1 MKFRTDFVTNSSSS
15 GFVVTYTFT
24 DENGNPIKVKEQQ
37 DDYYCI
43 TSYYM
48 NGKWFHSY
56 DYVSI
61 IDDDGDIMKRII
73 KTAAVWKKDQD
84 ITPYIDYI
92 KDNFRDWDRSFGGEP
107 DIVIA
112 NKPFSVTLDSSRFRR
127 LLEEACYS
135 IFYSFDSGENH
146 TKESKER
153 FRIEFI
159 STRCTKSEQEELKEI
174 YNLLLVEFEEEL
186 EKEKLFYDN
195 INQAL
200 NNSSFLPYEVE
211 YSDIG
216 EGEGQLT
223 PCEYIQT
230 LLGCELERYN
240 DPTDPYE
247 MDTDEL
253 TAYIKEKTQEYN
265 FSEESIKT
273 LADIFDTYDKYHYCP
288 ALTVQ
293 VTKDG
298 FEIVRDEQGD
308 Y

>member
-15 GFVVTYTFT
+15 GFVVTYAFT
-24 DENGNPIKVKEQQ
+24 DENSNPIKISEQQ

-48 NGKWFHSY
+48 NGKWFESY
-56 DYVSI
+56 DYLSI
-61 IDDDGDIMKRII
+61 MDEDGDIMKRII
-73 KTAAVWKKDQD
+73 KTAAVWKKDLD
-84 ITPYIDYI
+84 ITPYIDFIVDSIQYCHSPL
-92 KDNFRDWDRSFGGEP
+92 RGEP

-112 NKPFSVTLDSSRFRR
+112 NKPLCVTLDSGRFRR
-127 LLEEACYS
+127 ILEGACHS
-135 IFYSFDSGENH
+135 IFDIIGSKKKH

-174 YNLLLVEFEEEL
+174 YNLLLAEFEEEL

-216 EGEGQLT
+216 AGEGQLT

-230 LLGCELERYN
+230 LLGCELEGKK
-240 DPTDPYE
+240 DPNPYR
-247 MDTDEL
+247 MKPDKL
-253 TAYIKEKTQEYN
+253 TAFIKEKTQEYN

-273 LADIFDTYDKYHYCP
+273 LVDVFDIYDKYHYCP